1 VAAAGRARI
10 PSPKSVGEEHTAVGK
25 TKDKEAEEEVEGQG
39 IDTETS
45 EMLENEVKKGKARK
59 FILICK
65 GATIKKLIVFKKGP
79 YNTRLQKAKKDG
91 FRGEAV
97 CGIVTGSGENL
108 RFQLAGTKEVAGAMS
123 VDAPVDSEPTKTT
136 KLKEFLADNN
146 LKRKPEYEI
155 IRDVNALEKADEDD
169 DGAPVAKVGATTTGP
184 TTTTQPSTDGAKV
197 DTAMQEKCKQIKA
210 VVVPRVKEAIA
221 ANPSKQAEI
230 VQLVEKAKQQ
240 ETSLSF
246 GDAFETLKTLAET
259 IKQALGVVTDKVKYD
274 ATLPGCEFKVKML
287 KDHPQTA
294 AIKPEFDVLEGYLKK
309 AKEHAGKNEYAEAN
323 KELAKLEKEYP
334 EVKELADKILQ
345 YRRFESGAKMRLENL
360 KLHQG
365 KDAIDPAKIAE
376 IESKFPDLDAA
387 IDGRDFNEARKIL
400 SGADG
405 TGGIGG
411 KMATYKTQANKH
423 GDYVGLRN
431 NALLQVKA
439 LESHPNTAAVT
450 TEIAAIKKDFIE
462 KAKTEFET
470 NNDYEKA
477 RALLGKVDKAY
488 NDAKKKADKQGTSAF
503 KTQRDEAKKK
513 FDALC
518 KSPKDKLVAAQIASI
533 KAKLAKSEAYA
544 GTNQFPEASAL
555 LAEVTKD
562 CEEAEKLA
570 AQHTGFNDA
579 EKAAAAATGKVD
591 KDTDGAVAAVQKLHD
606 QLKTHPHEP
615 IIRFELGEVQKKIDK
630 AKSA

>member
-1 VAAAGRARI
+1 
-10 PSPKSVGEEHTAVGK
+10 VGK
-25 TKDKEAEEEVEGQG
+25 TKEKETEDEVEGQG

-169 DGAPVAKVGATTTGP
+169 DGAPVAKDGATTTGP
-184 TTTTQPSTDGAKV
+184 TTTQPSTDGAKV
-197 DTAMQEKCKQIKA
+197 DTEMQERCKQIKS
-210 VVVPRVKEAIA
+210 VIVPRVKEAIA
-221 ANPSKQAEI
+221 ANPSKQAQI
-230 VQLVEKAKQQ
+230 VQLLETAKQQ
-240 ETSLSF
+240 ELKSSF
-246 GDAFETLKTLAET
+246 ADAFDTLKTLVET
-259 IKQALGVVTDKVKYD
+259 VKEALGVITDKVKYEL
-274 ATLPGCEFKVKML
+274 TLPGCEFKVKML
-287 KDHPQTA
+287 KDHPQSA
-294 AIKPEFDVLEGYLKK
+294 AVKPEFDKLDGYLKK
-309 AKEHAGKNEYAEAN
+309 AKEHAGKNEYADAN

-334 EVKELADKILQ
+334 DAKVMADKILEF
-345 YRRFESGAKMRLENL
+345 RRYEAGSKSQLENL
-360 KLHQG
+360 KQHQG
-365 KDAIDPAKIAE
+365 KDVLDPVKIKE
-376 IESKFPDLDAA
+376 IEDRYPDLDNA
-387 IDGRDFNEARKIL
+387 IKTRDFDQAVDIL
-400 SGADG
+400 VGAN
-405 TGGIGG
+405 GING
-411 KMATYKTQANKH
+411 KMDAYKTQANRQ

-439 LESHPNTAAVT
+439 LEAHPSASAITADVD
-450 TEIAAIKKDFIE
+450 AIKKDFIE

-470 NNDYEKA
+470 NDNYEAA
-477 RALLGKVDKAY
+477 RTLLGKVDKAY

-513 FDALC
+513 LDALS
-518 KSPKDKLVAAQIASI
+518 KSPKDKLVAAEIASI
-533 KAKLAKSEAYA
+533 KAKLAKAEGYA
-544 GTNQFPEASAL
+544 GVNQFPEATAL
-555 LAEVTKD
+555 LAEVVKD
-562 CEEAEKLA
+562 CEAAEKVA
-570 AQHTGFNDA
+570 AQHAGFNDA
-579 EKAAAAATGKVD
+579 EKAANAATGKAD
-591 KDTDGAVAAVQKLHD
+591 KDKDAAVAAVQKLHD

-615 IIRFELGEVQKKIDK
+615 IIRTELGEIQKKIDEAK
-630 AKSA
+630 AA